1 MFNDITVNGSPLS
14 DLATLR
20 ALSANLHVQANRS
33 DDYDLFLVALSLD
46 DLVDEVSGA
55 AAARLAWLADPANKA
70 DPNYSDIFK
79 DAYGHRP
86 RG

>member
-1 MFNDITVNGSPLS
+1 MFNDITVNGRPLS

-20 ALSANLHVQANRS
+20 ALAQELMGQSRLT
-33 DDYDLFLVALSLD
+33 DDYCLFLIGASLD

-55 AAARLAWLADPANKA
+55 TAARLAWLADPANKS

-79 DAYGHRP
+79 DAYGYRP